1 MKVITVKAQ
10 PHMPEK
16 SIDMT
21 PKPIPQPVH
30 VAKKSTAIP
39 ISVAQGTGSNPVA
52 GSASQVVVQNTSVYT
67 GGSITSSLQAVG
79 DGGISLRNTP
89 KVKYTGKRGRPPI
102 IKPGER
108 DPHAKERQQIENNLK
123 SSNFTKIVVQ
133 GDKSNEESF
142 TAFDQVVIHDTVKPR
157 YSAP

>member
-1 MKVITVKAQ
+1 MG
-10 PHMPEK
+10 
-16 SIDMT
+16 DMT

-39 ISVAQGTGSNPVA
+39 ISVAQGTGSNPVT

-89 KVKYTGKRGRPPI
+89 KVKYTG
-102 IKPGER
+102 ER

-133 GDKSNEESF
+133 GDKSN
-142 TAFDQVVIHDTVKPR
+142 
-157 YSAP
+157 